1 MEELKQVDHYGGMV
15 LDYVQV
21 AVNSVGLSYD
31 MDTSLS
37 FKITKM
43 IEVHR
48 KSVADESTSFAFF
61 GVALLTLIC
70 LGVRLKGSTV
80 FSTKLVCL
88 FLSAMWASQGILVF
102 SDTCTVQGNFRVRN
116 ATMTGGD
123 VGNFRMPVEGFVSS
137 VFFGLESILLTI
149 LGNSGFL
156 LFHRPA
162 SNIRR
167 SPSQQ
172 MGAVMLAFSL
182 ASPVLFKFFPNV
194 VTKLS
199 FPLDMFTAG
208 LFFSAAC
215 DSGYSKLAML
225 IPIMGMTLRSTFA
238 CTEMKS
244 MEELPVVF
252 ISLISFYLRQS
263 WGRRRN
269 AYDWPDQRGRH
280 PPSHQHQKV
289 KPRAPKVAPMIREV
303 HDGKGGVQGLSF
315 VKELQLVDEDG
326 DEAMEFFE
334 VTDEGL
340 RKRVPHNNT

>member
-88 FLSAMWASQGILVF
+88 FLSAM
-102 SDTCTVQGNFRVRN
+102 VRN

-123 VGNFRMPVEGFVSS
+123 VGNFRMPVE
-137 VFFGLESILLTI
+137 
-149 LGNSGFL
+149 
-156 LFHRPA
+156 
-162 SNIRR
+162 
-167 SPSQQ
+167 
-172 MGAVMLAFSL
+172 GAVMLAFSL